1 MSRTLTPERGKLKSD
16 AVRLRRELGWS
27 NRQIV
32 AHLSLPET
40 TIRRWVGHNSEP
52 TVRHN
57 LDSLALNT
65 VHTTDCLEGMKRLP
79 HEYVD
84 LVFADPPYNIG
95 VDYGNGSSS
104 LDRHDAYY
112 DWCSE
117 WFRAVELVLRQGG
130 IFYLMHYPE
139 HVAYLLQAIPKL
151 VINDDFVALNDYWP

>member
-1 MSRTLTPERGKLKSD
+1 M
-16 AVRLRRELGWS
+16 
-27 NRQIV
+27 V
-32 AHLSLPET
+32 A
-40 TIRRWVGHNSEP
+40 RNKGF
-52 TVRHN
+52 
-57 LDSLALNT
+57 LALNT
-65 VHTTDCLEGMKRLP
+65 VHVMDCLGGMERLP

-117 WFRAVELVLRQGG
+117 WFRAVERVLRQGG
-130 IFYLMHYPE
+130 TFYLMHYPE

-151 VINDDFVALNDYWP
+151 VINDDFVALNDYRP